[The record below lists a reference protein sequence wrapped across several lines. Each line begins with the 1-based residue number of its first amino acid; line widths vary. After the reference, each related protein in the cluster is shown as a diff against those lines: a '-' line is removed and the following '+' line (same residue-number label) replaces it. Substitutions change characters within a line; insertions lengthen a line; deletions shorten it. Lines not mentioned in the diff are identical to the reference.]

1 VLRRLAL
8 LVVLALVPAA
18 DAQAATF
25 CVDVVLP
32 GCIQQ
37 PSVAAALVEAQDSPG
52 LDTIRVGRRREEFDV
67 TDAPGE
73 PVRVIGAG
81 RGLTELGRADLG
93 EDRSSVSAMT
103 VRATVG
109 NALAVRGSASDL
121 EVEGRVRLRDGSA
134 LRSSSVAGE
143 VVTAGRVRMHSV
155 AVTGPGLDVES
166 GTLTAAHL
174 TLLGSGAAGVRVPAG
189 AGATLANS
197 VVWGFA
203 SGGRVTATFSHL
215 PESGV
220 DPGFAAPPGDLSL
233 RADSPLVDAGDPRP
247 LDPDEPESDALGA
260 VRAMDGD
267 GDGSARRDVGAAER
281 RPPPPPPTAGN
292 LLANPG
298 AEQGTAAQDD
308 SASPAPPRWR
318 RTGGFT
324 SVRYGT
330 VVGLVAFPTLD
341 AASLLGAGDAFFAG
355 GPSGAATATQVV
367 DVSGWA
373 PEIDGRAGVRMRLSA
388 LLGGYRLSDDRAV
401 VSAHFRGP
409 SGARLGGFSL
419 DSVTAAER
427 GNATMLLARLA
438 GASVPRLT
446 RSVAVTVRSGTP
458 GGSYNDAY
466 ADDIALVP
474 RVRPLAGVPP
484 RRARGRR
491 PFGGVAVISRRVRV
505 ARGRARVRI
514 ACPSASVRRCA
525 GMITLARR
533 SFVILGSRQV
543 ALRPGESQRVRIPLS
558 RRERRRLRR
567 RSRGHVYSAVRDGQG
582 LTRTATAPVR
592 IVRR

>member
-1 VLRRLAL
+1 
-8 LVVLALVPAA
+8 
-18 DAQAATF
+18 
-25 CVDVVLP
+25 
-32 GCIQQ
+32 
-37 PSVAAALVEAQDSPG
+37 
-52 LDTIRVGRRREEFDV
+52 
-67 TDAPGE
+67 
-73 PVRVIGAG
+73 
-81 RGLTELGRADLG
+81 
-93 EDRSSVSAMT
+93 
-103 VRATVG
+103 
-109 NALAVRGSASDL
+109 
-121 EVEGRVRLRDGSA
+121 
-134 LRSSSVAGE
+134 
-143 VVTAGRVRMHSV
+143 
-155 AVTGPGLDVES
+155 
-166 GTLTAAHL
+166 
-174 TLLGSGAAGVRVPAG
+174 
-189 AGATLANS
+189 
-197 VVWGFA
+197 
-203 SGGRVTATFSHL
+203 
-215 PESGV
+215 
-220 DPGFAAPPGDLSL
+220 
-233 RADSPLVDAGDPRP
+233 
-247 LDPDEPESDALGA
+247 
-260 VRAMDGD
+260 MDGD
-267 GDGSARRDVGAAER
+267 GDGTARRDVGAAER
-281 RPPPPPPTAGN
+281 RPPPPPPTGGN

-298 AEQGTAAQDD
+298 AEQGTAAEDD
-308 SASPAPPRWR
+308 TASPAPPRWR

-341 AASLLGAGDAFFAG
+341 AASLLGAGHAFFAG

-373 PEIDGRAGVRMRLSA
+373 PEIDGRAGVSMRLSA

-438 GASVPRLT
+438 GAPVPRLT

-466 ADDIALVP
+466 VDDIALVP
-474 RVRPLAGVPP
+474 RVPPLAGVPR
-484 RRARGRR
+484 RRARARR

-525 GMITLARR
+525 GMVTLARR
-533 SFVILGSRQV
+533 RFVILGSRQV

-558 RRERRRLRR
+558 RRERRTLRR
-567 RSRGHVYSAVRDGQG
+567 PQRGHVYTAVRDGQG